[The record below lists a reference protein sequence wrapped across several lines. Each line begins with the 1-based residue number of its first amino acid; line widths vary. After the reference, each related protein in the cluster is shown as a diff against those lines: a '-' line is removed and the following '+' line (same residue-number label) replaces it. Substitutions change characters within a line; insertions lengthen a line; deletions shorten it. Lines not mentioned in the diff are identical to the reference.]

1 VTHVENSGR
10 HLSSFARWC
19 ERQVGRAGASV
30 TAIGFVIVWLGAG
43 PSFGWSDTWQ
53 LIINTTSSVLTFV
66 MVFVIQHGQRRDTQA
81 IHLKLDELIRVSREA
96 RNELIG
102 LETKSETVTHEIR
115 SAFEEMKRQSNS
127 HSPCGGISKL

>member
-1 VTHVENSGR
+1 MAYIQNSGR

-30 TAIGFVIVWLGAG
+30 TAIGFVLAWLAVG
-43 PSFGWSDTWQ
+43 PTFGWSDTWQ
-53 LIINTTSSVLTFV
+53 LIVNTASSALTLV

-96 RNELIG
+96 RNELI
-102 LETKSETVTHEIR
+102 L
-115 SAFEEMKRQSNS
+115 KRNR
-127 HSPCGGISKL
+127 KR

>member
-1 VTHVENSGR
+1 MAYTQESGR

-30 TAIGFVIVWLGAG
+30 IAIGFVIVWFAAG
-43 PSFGWSDTWQ
+43 PTLGWSNTWQ
-53 LIINTTSSVLTFV
+53 LIINTASSVLTLI
-66 MVFVIQHGQRRDTQA
+66 MVFVIQHGQSRDTRA

-102 LETKSETVTHEIR
+102 LEAKSETVTHEIR
-115 SAFEEMKRQSNS
+115 SAFEEMKQR
-127 HSPCGGISKL
+127 